1 MGHSTDNLFKW
12 DSSLLSEVLVKEK
25 VSGCL
30 ISIDND
36 IVYQFFKNKKM
47 QKKQHKVNSC
57 TKSVTSCLIG
67 IAWDQGYIPDL
78 STPIVDYFPSL
89 LEDRDQRKQLITIDD
104 LLTMTAGFDWPEM
117 GEWGGWPHM
126 IHSPNWVKYVL
137 ERPLVTEPGQTMNYN
152 SGCSQLLLAI
162 LQKMTKQRARDY
174 AVNHLFSRLGFND
187 FIWHEDPQGVN
198 IGGFGLHMTIH
209 DLHKFGILY
218 LNKGKYGKKRLL
230 SEEWITRTTKPEHL
244 TYSAFGHYGRHWW
257 VSEAPNI
264 GTYYFAMGMGGQYC
278 CIVPSLGM
286 NITITSD
293 TYGDTVKPLQII
305 KNVLLQ

>member
-12 DSSLLSEVLVKEK
+12 YSGLLSELLVKEK
-25 VSGCL
+25 VYSCL
-30 ISIDND
+30 ISVDNE

-47 QKKQHKVNSC
+47 EKKQHKINSC

-67 IAWDQGYIPDL
+67 IAFERGHIPDL
-78 STPIVDYFPSL
+78 STPISTYFPSL
-89 LEDRDQRKQLITIDD
+89 LDDLDQRKQLITIDH

-126 IHSPNWVKYVL
+126 IHSTNWVKYVL
-137 ERPLVTEPGQTMNYN
+137 ERPLLTEPGETMNYN

-162 LQKMTKQRARDY
+162 LQKTTGQSARDF
-174 AVNHLFSRLGFND
+174 AVRHLFSHLGCND

-198 IGGFGLHMTIH
+198 IGGFGLHMTVQN
-209 DLHKFGILY
+209 LHKFGSLY
-218 LNKGKYGKKRLL
+218 LNKGKWGKKQLL
-230 SEEWITRTTKPEHL
+230 SEEWIARTTEPEHL
-244 TYSAFGHYGRHWW
+244 TYPAFGHYGRHWW
-257 VSEAPNI
+257 VSQASNI

-278 CIVPSLGM
+278 CVVPSLGM

-305 KNVLLQ
+305 KSVLLQ